1 MSPQKVGVIDADT
14 HLTLALAA
22 ILLVTQI
29 PSLTYGMDDFA
40 TKRFK
45 PPA

>member
-1 MSPQKVGVIDADT
+1 MSPRKVGVVDADT
-14 HLTLALAA
+14 RLTLVLAA

-29 PSLTYGMDDFA
+29 PSLTCGMDDFV
-40 TKRFK
+40 TERIK

>member
-1 MSPQKVGVIDADT
+1 MSPRKVGVIDADT
-14 HLTLALAA
+14 RLTVVLAA

-29 PSLTYGMDDFA
+29 PSLTCGMDDCV